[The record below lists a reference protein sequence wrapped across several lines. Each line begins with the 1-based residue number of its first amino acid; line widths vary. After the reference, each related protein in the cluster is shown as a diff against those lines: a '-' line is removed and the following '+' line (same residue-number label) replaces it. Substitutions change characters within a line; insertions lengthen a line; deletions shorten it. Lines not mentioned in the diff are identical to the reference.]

1 MSWCQSHCKLRKIS
15 NYAREIET
23 YSWNACQT
31 VSHSHTT
38 KNMNAAV
45 SEWHKRAHQFCEIDF
60 IQKVLMDVVDSNTDT
75 ENDSDLRYS
84 EVPLKGKDKTLVKI
98 LGVVNTG
105 RPLQVKYWGVTTPA
119 TPAALTPIWYHIT
132 HCVTVDFHQHS
143 ASTPSQWSQLLSL
156 LALK

>member
-1 MSWCQSHCKLRKIS
+1 MSWCQSHYKLRKMS

-105 RPLQVKYWGVTTPA
+105 RPLQVKYWGVTTHDPCNPCGINTYDDIISLIA
-119 TPAALTPIWYHIT
+119 
-132 HCVTVDFHQHS
+132 
-143 ASTPSQWSQLLSL
+143 SL
-156 LALK
+156 LTFVSTQHPHPANGVNFCHC